1 MSSTAPRTSGGGIGL
16 PGGDDPAVGHALIE
30 QLGLEPLEG
39 EGGHVRRM
47 YADDNMS
54 SAIYLMIAPDF
65 SALHRLD
72 TPEVYH
78 WQGGAPV
85 RMLVLEPGGSIRRV
99 VLGPDLEAG
108 QVLQTVVPA
117 GAWQGS
123 RPDGA
128 WSLIG
133 LTLAPPFRFEGFAL
147 GARAELR
154 DGWPEAAAEIDEL
167 TRD

>member
-1 MSSTAPRTSGGGIGL
+1 MLGVPD
-16 PGGDDPAVGHALIE
+16 GDDPAVGRALVE
-30 QLGLEPLEG
+30 RLGLEPLEG

-47 YADDNMS
+47 YADDTMS

-72 TPEVYH
+72 SPEVYH

-85 RMLVLEPGGSIRRV
+85 RMLVLEPGGSSHRV
-99 VLGPDLEAG
+99 TLGPDLGAG

-123 RPDGA
+123 RPEGA
-128 WSLIG
+128 WSLVG

-147 GARAELR
+147 GGRAELR
-154 DGWPEAAAEIDEL
+154 RGWPEAAAEIDEL
-167 TRD
+167 TRG